1 MKLAD
6 TLHSPRRGTLLTS
19 LTGGRIGGRREHS
32 TRFPAEAE
40 RLITPAELRRFG
52 LSAWAEARVPR

>member
-6 TLHSPRRGTLLTS
+6 TFHSPRRGSLLNS
-19 LTGGRIGGRREHS
+19 LTGWRLGGRRGS
-32 TRFPAEAE
+32 TTMFPAEAE

-52 LSAWAEARVPR
+52 VRS

>member
-6 TLHSPRRGTLLTS
+6 TFHAPRRGSVLTS
-19 LTGGRIGGRREHS
+19 LIGGRLGSRRS
-32 TRFPAEAE
+32 TTMFPAEAE

-52 LSAWAEARVPR
+52 VRT

>member
-6 TLHSPRRGTLLTS
+6 TFQSPRRGSLLNS
-19 LTGGRIGGRREHS
+19 LTGGRLGGRRVHTS
-32 TRFPAEAE
+32 TFPAEAE

-52 LSAWAEARVPR
+52 VSS